1 MGMTSRDQLQENLCN
16 RLFWHTAERDDA
28 TVADHLFHRREMDV
42 VYAMDEATL
51 FDSFFNYLQEIEVF
65 PFLENLDPQTQRR
78 KNIPFIQLV
87 LVFLMKVV
95 GSIKTI
101 DEISDLLLTDELL
114 MSMCGFNAR
123 QVKNGSCDRGTKL
136 RKTPIPEI
144 RGSLCVDT
152 VANHIVTITPR
163 RIENFFNLCIQQL
176 ARQGVF
182 PKKIHAACD
191 CTLYETTSKFKG
203 CGSVTRKVK
212 VKARGYRKSGEL
224 KEVNVTLYGWKVWA
238 IYEIKTGIP
247 LAIKID
253 TIEKPDNL
261 HVLAV
266 LEQAKENVKISS
278 PAGGWIDSLVIDRGF
293 LDGKVLYQIDQ
304 QGIEFVIPLKRN
316 MEAAKDARQLA
327 LDSESFPPVTREVKV
342 IHGYGKKKYT
352 EKVLTTLVGV
362 PDLLTCDWF
371 NPEGSKAN
379 TTKKDYEPIPLNAVV
394 VKTWDNKTPPLE
406 KQVVFVTNIDVKDP
420 FITFDRY
427 DDRSLMENKL
437 FREVKQNWYFEHP
450 PKKTK
455 EGVYIQTYMTM
466 GMKALTTAFLK
477 WQEEQ
482 LQLEALGKQS
492 TWQMY
497 RRKLKVLNRNKL
509 IVFVGRHFGIFPS
522 HEVFMLANVPVH
534 DIAKELNI
542 TREQVYAKYTEG
554 LVTEKS

>member
-1 MGMTSRDQLQENLCN
+1 MTSRDQLHETLCE

-28 TVADHLFHRREMDV
+28 KVANHLYHRREMDV

-51 FDSFFNYLQEIEVF
+51 FDSFFNYLQEIKVF
-65 PFLENLDPQTQRR
+65 PHLEQLDPQKQRR
-78 KNIPFIQLV
+78 KNVPFFQIV
-87 LVFLMKVV
+87 LVFLMKVI

-114 MSMCGFNAR
+114 MAMCGFNAH
-123 QVKNGSCDRGTKL
+123 QVKAGSCDRGTNL
-136 RKTPIPEI
+136 RKTPMPEI

-163 RIENFFNLCIQQL
+163 RIENFFNRCIEQL
-176 ARQGVF
+176 AKQDIF
-182 PKKIHAACD
+182 PKKLHGACD
-191 CTLYETTSKFKG
+191 CTVYETTSKFKG
-203 CGSVTRKVK
+203 CGSVTHKVK
-212 VKARGYRKSGEL
+212 VKARGYRKIGEL
-224 KEVNVTLYGWKVWA
+224 KEVLVTLYGWKVWA

-278 PAGGWIDSLVIDRGF
+278 VIDSLVIDRGF

-327 LDSESFPPVTREVKV
+327 LDSESFAPVTREVKV
-342 IHGYGKKKYT
+342 VHGYGKKKYT
-352 EKVLTTLVGV
+352 EKVLTDLVGV
-362 PDLLTCDWF
+362 PDLFTCDWF
-371 NPEGSKAN
+371 NPEGSKTN
-379 TTKKDYEPIPLNAVV
+379 TAKKDYEPIPLNAVV
-394 VKTWDNKTPPLE
+394 VKKWDNKTPPLE
-406 KQVVFVTNIDVKDP
+406 KQVVFVTNIDVKNP
-420 FITFDRY
+420 FVTFDRY

-437 FREVKQNWYFEHP
+437 FREVKQNWHFEHP
-450 PKKTK
+450 AKKTK

-477 WQEEQ
+477 WQEDQ
-482 LQLEALGKQS
+482 LKLEALGKPS
-492 TWQMY
+492 TWKMY

-509 IVFVGRHFGIFPS
+509 IVFVDQHFGIFPS

-542 TREQVYAKYTEG
+542 TRDQVYAKYTKQPLAENP
-554 LVTEKS
+554 

>member
-1 MGMTSRDQLQENLCN
+1 MTTRDQLQETLCD
-16 RLFWHTAERDDA
+16 RLFWHTAQRDDA
-28 TVADHLFHRREMDV
+28 KIADHLFHRHEMDV

-65 PFLENLDPQTQRR
+65 ALLEHLDPKKQQR
-78 KNIPFIQLV
+78 KNIPFMQLV

-114 MSMCGFNAR
+114 MSMCGFNAH

-152 VANHIVTITPR
+152 VANHVVTITPR
-163 RIENFFNLCIQQL
+163 RIENFFNRCIQQL
-176 ARQGVF
+176 AKQGVF
-182 PKKIHAACD
+182 PKEIHAACD
-191 CTLYETTSKFKG
+191 ATLYETTSKFKG
-203 CGSVTRKVK
+203 CGCVTHKVK
-212 VKARGYRKSGEL
+212 VKARGYRKVGEL
-224 KEVNVTLYGWKVWA
+224 KEVSVTLYGWKVWA

-261 HVLAV
+261 HILRV
-266 LEQAKENVKISS
+266 LEQAKENVKPSS
-278 PAGGWIDSLVIDRGF
+278 RIDSLVIDRGF

-304 QGIEFVIPLKRN
+304 QGIEFVIPLKRS
-316 MEAAKDARQLA
+316 MEATKDARQLA
-327 LDSESFPPVTREVKV
+327 LDSENFPPVTREVELV
-342 IHGYGKKKYT
+342 HGYGKKKYT
-352 EKVLTTLVGV
+352 EKVITTLVGV

-394 VKTWDNKTPPLE
+394 VKQWDNQIPPLE
-406 KQVVFVTNIDVKDP
+406 KQVVFITNVDVKDP
-420 FITFDRY
+420 FIAFDRY
-427 DDRSLMENKL
+427 DDRSLIENKL
-437 FREVKQNWYFEHP
+437 FREVKQNWHFEHP

-455 EGVYIQTYMTM
+455 QGVFVQVYMIM
-466 GMKALTTAFLK
+466 AMKALTTAYLK

-482 LQLEALGKQS
+482 LKLEALGKPS

-497 RRKLKVLNRNKL
+497 RRKLKVINRNKL
-509 IVFVGRHFGIFPS
+509 IVFVGQCFGIFPS
-522 HEVFMLANVPVH
+522 HEVFMLANVPVYK
-534 DIAKELNI
+534 IAKELNV
-542 TREQVYAKYTEG
+542 TRDQLYAKYTNPP
-554 LVTEKS
+554 LAQNT

>member
-1 MGMTSRDQLQENLCN
+1 MTTRDQLLETLCS
-16 RLFWHTAERDDA
+16 RLFWHTAERNDA

-51 FDSFFNYLQEIEVF
+51 FDSFFHYLREIDVF
-65 PFLENLDPQTQRR
+65 PLLEHLDPQNQTR
-78 KNIPFIQLV
+78 KNVPFIQLV

-101 DEISDLLLTDELL
+101 DEVSDLLLTDELL
-114 MSMCGFNAR
+114 MSMCGFNAH
-123 QVKNGSCDRGTKL
+123 QVRDGSCDRGTKL
-136 RKTPIPEI
+136 RKTPPPQI

-163 RIENFFNLCIQQL
+163 RIENFFNRSIQQL
-176 ARQGVF
+176 AKQGIF

-203 CGSVTRKVK
+203 CGSVTHEVK
-212 VKARGYRKSGEL
+212 VRARGYRKNGEL
-224 KEVNVTLYGWKVWA
+224 KAAPVTLYGWKVWA
-238 IYEIKTGIP
+238 IYETKTNIP

-261 HVLAV
+261 HILAV
-266 LEQAKENVKISS
+266 LEQAKENVKASS
-278 PAGGWIDSLVIDRGF
+278 IIDSLVIDRGF
-293 LDGKVLYQIDQ
+293 LDGKVLYDIDQ
-304 QGIEFVIPLKRN
+304 QGIEFVIPLKRS
-316 MEAAKDARQLA
+316 MGAAKDARQLA
-327 LDSESFPPVTREVKV
+327 LDSESFPPVHRETKV
-342 IHGYGKKKYT
+342 VHGYGKKRFT
-352 EKVLTTLVGV
+352 EKILTTLVGV

-379 TTKKDYEPIPLNAVV
+379 TAKKDYKPIPLNAVV
-394 VKTWDNKTPPLE
+394 VKTWDNKTPPPE
-406 KQVVFVTNIDVKDP
+406 KQIVFVTNVDVKDP
-420 FITFDRY
+420 FVTFDRY
-427 DDRSLMENKL
+427 DDRSLIENKL
-437 FREVKQNWYFEHP
+437 FREVKQNWHFQHP

-455 EGVYIQTYMTM
+455 DGVYVQAYMTM
-466 GMKALTTAFLK
+466 ALKALTSAFLK

-482 LQLEALGKQS
+482 LHLEALGEYS
-492 TWQMY
+492 TWEMY

-509 IVFVGRHFGIFPS
+509 IVFVGQHFGIFPS

-542 TREQVYAKYTEG
+542 TREQVYAKYTDQSLAEI
-554 LVTEKS
+554 S